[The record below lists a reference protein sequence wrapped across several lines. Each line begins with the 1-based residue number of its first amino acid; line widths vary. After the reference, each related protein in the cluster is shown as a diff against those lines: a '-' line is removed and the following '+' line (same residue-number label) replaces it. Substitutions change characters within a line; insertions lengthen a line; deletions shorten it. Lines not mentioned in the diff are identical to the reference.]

1 MLTHSICIRTSA
13 MLASCIVIYYAMA
26 LYKIVKFMYSSMNTS
41 TTNFPVLIPFL
52 LLLKY
57 YYRKDQSS
65 VPKLW
70 LIQRILEMF
79 IYFFCYIFLFFFFLL
94 GHFWIADSL
103 PNKSDTAVLRSKDN
117 ICQCIHVLVNGLAKY
132 FKNLV
137 APLKT
142 IHC

>member
-1 MLTHSICIRTSA
+1 

-57 YYRKDQSS
+57 YYSKDQSS

-79 IYFFCYIFLFFFFLL
+79 ILFFFWLPVFFIRTFL
-94 GHFWIADSL
+94 D
-103 PNKSDTAVLRSKDN
+103 
-117 ICQCIHVLVNGLAKY
+117 
-132 FKNLV
+132 
-137 APLKT
+137 
-142 IHC
+142 

>member
-1 MLTHSICIRTSA
+1 

-57 YYRKDQSS
+57 YYHKDQSS

-79 IYFFCYIFLFFFFLL
+79 IHFFFYLFFFFVTCFFFFLL

-103 PNKSDTAVLRSKDN
+103 PNKSDMAALRSKDN

>member
-57 YYRKDQSS
+57 YYSKDQSS

-79 IYFFCYIFLFFFFLL
+79 ILFFFFGYLFFSL
-94 GHFWIADSL
+94 GHFWINDSL

-117 ICQCIHVLVNGLAKY
+117 ICQCIHVLVNELAKY
-132 FKNLV
+132 FKNLE
-137 APLKT
+137 ATLKT
-142 IHC
+142 THC